1 MDLLEVLQ
9 EIYRQVNDAGQP
21 TDLQI
26 GTVTKAPP
34 DDDEL
39 EIQISE
45 AMAPLKQAVLYLTE
59 PVIEKKIPIL
69 RHRHEI
75 KILQHKH
82 VTPSGPSEDAFIA
95 PPYFTEW
102 SALPAEFDAKVQAEN
117 FVGWE
122 NGAAL
127 PLSKDK
133 KYIIL
138 NPALKAGDKVLLL
151 RVQSGQKFIVLSRV
165 YGGES

>member
-1 MDLLEVLQ
+1 M
-9 EIYRQVNDAGQP
+9 G
-21 TDLQI
+21 
-26 GTVTKAPP
+26 G
-34 DDDEL
+34 
-39 EIQISE
+39 
-45 AMAPLKQAVLYLTE
+45 
-59 PVIEKKIPIL
+59 EK
-69 RHRHEI
+69 HA
-75 KILQHKH
+75 
-82 VTPSGPSEDAFIA
+82 TPSGPSEDAFTS

-102 SALPAEFDAKVQAEN
+102 SALPDGFDAKVQAEN